1 MHNSLHRS
9 GDGGSQDLTRAL
21 LAQPVLPP
29 LRRRVARF
37 RIFVVEDNLF
47 VRESLVRLLGSQ
59 PDLSCCGESDSAL
72 TAPFLIAEQQPDLIL
87 ADLRLKHG
95 EAFDLLVTLR
105 ELRIGTPVLILSQ
118 ADESIYAAKA
128 LAAGARGYL
137 MKQEAPQ
144 ELFDAIHQ
152 VLQGSFY
159 LSRNLRAQFR
169 QDFSGA
175 L

>member
-1 MHNSLHRS
+1 
-9 GDGGSQDLTRAL
+9 
-21 LAQPVLPP
+21 
-29 LRRRVARF
+29 
-37 RIFVVEDNLF
+37 
-47 VRESLVRLLGSQ
+47 
-59 PDLSCCGESDSAL
+59 
-72 TAPFLIAEQQPDLIL
+72 LIAEQQPDLIL